1 MFVLDTNAVIHYFK
15 GQGRVAERLLTVSPG
30 EVALPSLVVFEL
42 TVGVLRSDNPAGR
55 QAQLELFLGT
65 VTTLPFGRPEAAAAA
80 RVRADLEAEGRPIG
94 PYDVLIA
101 GTALAQGAVLVT
113 RNVREFNRVRGLAVE
128 NWYE

>member
-42 TVGVLRSDNPAGR
+42 TVGVLRSDNPARR

>member
-15 GQGRVAERLLTVSPG
+15 GQGRVAERLLTVSPD

>member
-1 MFVLDTNAVIHYFK
+1 MT
-15 GQGRVAERLLTVSPG
+15 TV
-30 EVALPSLVVFEL
+30 
-42 TVGVLRSDNPAGR
+42 
-55 QAQLELFLGT
+55 
-65 VTTLPFGRPEAAAAA
+65 PFGRPEAAAAA